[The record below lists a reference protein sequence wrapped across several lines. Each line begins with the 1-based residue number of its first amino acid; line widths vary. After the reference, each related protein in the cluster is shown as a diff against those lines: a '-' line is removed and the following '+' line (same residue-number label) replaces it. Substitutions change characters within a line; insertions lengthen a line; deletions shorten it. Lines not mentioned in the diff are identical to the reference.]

1 MKDALLVAAVA
12 VPETTYVEATAL
24 PLALRDLAD
33 VDRAAYVP
41 SYGSVKTAMY
51 SGRIPFERIGR
62 KLVVRRENLPAIA
75 AHYGLTGEA
84 QAA

>member
-1 MKDALLVAAVA
+1 MNDIALGTTAAV
-12 VPETTYVEATAL
+12 PGTPFVEATAL

-33 VDRAAYVP
+33 TDRAAYVP
-41 SYGSVKTAMY
+41 SYGSIKTAMY

-62 KLVVRRENLPAIA
+62 KLVVRRENLQAIA
-75 AHYGLTGEA
+75 AHYGLIGEA